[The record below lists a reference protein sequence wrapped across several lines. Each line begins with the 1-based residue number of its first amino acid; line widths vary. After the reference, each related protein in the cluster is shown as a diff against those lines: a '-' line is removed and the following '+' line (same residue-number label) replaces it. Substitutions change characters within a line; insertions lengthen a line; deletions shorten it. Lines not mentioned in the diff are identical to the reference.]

1 MSLALGT
8 PGIYIKELP
17 SQKTIQA
24 VGTSVAA
31 FLGQAPNAGA
41 HLNEAVPIDSW
52 AKFRREFASGDNVRS
67 TWLSHA
73 VYGFLQN
80 GGSRCFIVNMPDGE
94 SIAGGVQPRSG
105 LNLLEEIGEG
115 EVSILAAPGKHD
127 AQSHDA
133 LLSYCEKMGN
143 CVAICD
149 TPPDVQN
156 TELLKVVE
164 TAPIPTKGKEK
175 DKDKDKDKEKDGGT
189 ASAAK
194 SAVGLRPR
202 NPLGGLATLYFPWIY
217 VADALNPKGEIVK
230 VPPSGHMAGVW
241 ARTDSTI
248 GVHKAPANTPILGA
262 LNLAYRVTSAEQATL
277 NSMGINCIR
286 YFPTEGIL
294 VWGARTLAEESSEWR
309 YLNVR
314 RLIIMIE
321 ESIKRATRWVVF
333 ESNDRTLWKTIRS
346 EINGFLMNVHRDGA
360 LMGATPEE
368 AFFVKCDEEINTPES
383 IAMGQVITLVGL
395 APVKP
400 AEFVVF
406 QIGQYEG
413 GSEIKTL

>member
-1 MSLALGT
+1 MSFYQT
-8 PGIYIKELP
+8 PGVYIKEVSGP
-17 SQKTIQA
+17 KTIQA

-31 FLGQAPNAGA
+31 FLGQAPDAGA
-41 HLNEAVPIDSW
+41 HLNEAVAIDSW
-52 AKFRREFASGDNVRS
+52 AKFRREFAAADNLRS

-80 GGSRCFIVNMPDGE
+80 GGSRCFIVNMPDNE
-94 SIAGGVQPRSG
+94 AIAGGVQPRSG

-115 EVSILAAPGKHD
+115 EVSILAAPGRSD
-127 AQSHDA
+127 PLSHEA
-133 LLSYCEKMGN
+133 LLSYCERMGN

-149 TPPDVQN
+149 PPLDVRN

-164 TAPIPTKGKEK
+164 TAAVPTKGK
-175 DKDKDKDKEKDGGT
+175 DKDKDKDKDAGGAT
-189 ASAAK
+189 APK
-194 SAVGLRPR
+194 SAGGLRPR

-217 VADALNPKGEIVK
+217 VADALNPKGELVA

-248 GVHKAPANTPILGA
+248 GVHKAPANMPIAGA
-262 LNLAYRVTSAEQATL
+262 LNLTYRVTSAEQATL

-286 YFPTEGIL
+286 YFPTEGML

-346 EINGFLMNVHRDGA
+346 EINGFLMNVYRDGA
-360 LMGATPEE
+360 LMGATAEE
-368 AFFVKCDEEINTPES
+368 AFFIKCDEEINTPES
-383 IAMGQVITLVGL
+383 IAMGQVVTLIGL

-400 AEFVVF
+400 AEFIIF

-413 GSEIKTL
+413 GTELKTL